1 MLLITRKESIK
12 LNRQKKKREVG
23 SFFVCFLFVVV
34 VVVLLFVCVCVVVFC
49 VCVCVCVCVRARVY
63 EYVGA
68 IPYMDATFKV
78 SRLAE

>member
-1 MLLITRKESIK
+1 M
-12 LNRQKKKREVG
+12 
-23 SFFVCFLFVVV
+23 
-34 VVVLLFVCVCVVVFC
+34 C
-49 VCVCVCVCVRARVY
+49 VCVCVCARALAYVCVCVGGRVRRAREGVRGRVRRARVGVRVRVY

>member
-34 VVVLLFVCVCVVVFC
+34 VVVFL
-49 VCVCVCVCVRARVY
+49 VCVCVCASARARVGVRVRVY